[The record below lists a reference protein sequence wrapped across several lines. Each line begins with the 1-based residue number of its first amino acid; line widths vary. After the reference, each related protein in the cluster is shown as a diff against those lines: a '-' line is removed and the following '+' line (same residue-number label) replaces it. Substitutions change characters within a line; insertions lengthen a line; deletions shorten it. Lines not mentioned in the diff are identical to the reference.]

1 MVIKSAFTSIA
12 YYIYIVFSFFKNKIQ
27 NIIEMGIQFAP
38 SVTQSEIIYFDFETT
53 GLNPY
58 HEKIIDYAFLVEEE
72 ESGDTYIEGLVNPE
86 KKFEKKITDI
96 TGIHP
101 EQLEDKPVIR
111 QELDK
116 IYNFINHNYKR
127 IFHKH
132 IPKRFLVAHN
142 CDGFDKI
149 FLMTNFT
156 DKERYPLSR
165 NWFFIDTLPLAKKLL
180 PNLASHSLKSLAIHY
195 NVKPGTHRALSDTIT
210 LRKVFDNLISQLSL
224 KINTQKSKLINN
236 PQKIIDYY
244 NF

>member
-12 YYIYIVFSFFKNKIQ
+12 YYIYLVFSFFKNKIQ

-38 SVTQSEIIYFDFETT
+38 NVTQSEIIYFDFETT

-72 ESGDTYIEGLVNPE
+72 ESGETYIEGLVDPE

-101 EQLEDKPVIR
+101 EELEGKPVIR
-111 QELDK
+111 QELTK

-142 CDGFDKI
+142 CVGFDKI
-149 FLMTNFT
+149 FLMKHFT
-156 DKERYPLSR
+156 DKELYPLSR

-180 PNLASHSLKSLAIHY
+180 PNRSSHSLKSLALHY
-195 NVKPGTHRALSDTIT
+195 NVKPGTHRALSDTVT
-210 LRKVFDNLISQLSL
+210 LRKVFDCLISQLSL
-224 KINTQKSKLINN
+224 QIKVQKSELFDN
-236 PQKIIDYY
+236 PQKIIEYY
-244 NF
+244 DF

>member
-1 MVIKSAFTSIA
+1 MAIKSAFTSIA
-12 YYIYIVFSFFKNKIQ
+12 YYIYLVFSFIKIKLQ
-27 NIIEMGIQFAP
+27 DILDRAIKFAP
-38 SVTQSEIIYFDFETT
+38 NITESEIIYFDFETT

-72 ESGDTYIEGLVNPE
+72 ESGETYIEGLIDPE

-101 EQLEDKPVIR
+101 EELEGKPVIR

-116 IYNFINHNYKR
+116 VYNFINYNYKR
-127 IFHKH
+127 VCHKH

-149 FLMTNFT
+149 FLMKNFT
-156 DKERYPLSR
+156 DKTRYPLSN
-165 NWFFIDTLPLAKKLL
+165 NWYFIDTLPLAKRLL
-180 PNLASHSLKSLAIHY
+180 PKLSSHSLKALTVHY
-195 NVKPGTHRALSDTIT
+195 NIKPGTHRALSDTVA
-210 LRKVFDNLISQLSL
+210 LRKVFDYLLSQLSL
-224 KINTQKSKLINN
+224 KINIPKSELFKN